1 MALQRCAAQPP
12 KAVPPELA
20 VQTSPLVWQDWARA
34 LASHPDRRFADYV
47 VRGVRDGFR
56 VGYEPT
62 SKCTQAGR
70 NMQSAR
76 DHPEVISVYLADEC
90 EKGRVLGPFQPGEV
104 PGVQTSRFGVI
115 PKKGHNKW
123 RLILDLSSPKGRSV
137 NDGIQA
143 DLCSLSYVSVDDAA
157 RAIAKA
163 GRGALL
169 AKVDVKSAYRLV
181 PVHPEDRLL
190 LGMSW
195 DDEVYVDSVLPFGL
209 RSAPKIFTALAD
221 ALEWV
226 VRQTGVEVVLHYL
239 DDFLLVGRPASIQCR
254 VDLQRLLGVFC
265 WLRIPVAMEKLEG
278 PVTCLPF
285 LGIELDSELMC
296 LRLPLE
302 KLAELRTLVAQ
313 WTHKKVCIIRELRS
327 LVGKLQHACKVVRPG
342 RTFLR
347 RMFELLKGTAPKHQH
362 FIRLNKEFRSDLTWW
377 QVFLEAWNG
386 VSMLTEQTHDPPDV
400 DLYTDAAGACGCGA
414 WAGRHWFQYFWPQ
427 EFGSHSIAVKELLPI
442 VMACMVWG
450 RSWRQKAVLAHC
462 DNQAVVEVVNSGYS
476 RDPQLMQLLR
486 SLFFVTAQFEISLR
500 AVHIPGKENTE
511 ADAISRDNLILF
523 HFQVPRAWPSPTPLP
538 SALLDLLVHQQPD
551 WTSPLWA
558 RLFGTCLRQV

>member
-1 MALQRCAAQPP
+1 MALQRCATQPP

-209 RSAPKIFTALAD
+209 RSAPKIS
-221 ALEWV
+221 
-226 VRQTGVEVVLHYL
+226 
-239 DDFLLVGRPASIQCR
+239 RP
-254 VDLQRLLGVFC
+254 
-265 WLRIPVAMEKLEG
+265 
-278 PVTCLPF
+278 
-285 LGIELDSELMC
+285 
-296 LRLPLE
+296 
-302 KLAELRTLVAQ
+302 
-313 WTHKKVCIIRELRS
+313 
-327 LVGKLQHACKVVRPG
+327 
-342 RTFLR
+342 
-347 RMFELLKGTAPKHQH
+347 
-362 FIRLNKEFRSDLTWW
+362 
-377 QVFLEAWNG
+377 
-386 VSMLTEQTHDPPDV
+386 
-400 DLYTDAAGACGCGA
+400 
-414 WAGRHWFQYFWPQ
+414 
-427 EFGSHSIAVKELLPI
+427 
-442 VMACMVWG
+442 
-450 RSWRQKAVLAHC
+450 
-462 DNQAVVEVVNSGYS
+462 
-476 RDPQLMQLLR
+476 
-486 SLFFVTAQFEISLR
+486 
-500 AVHIPGKENTE
+500 
-511 ADAISRDNLILF
+511 
-523 HFQVPRAWPSPTPLP
+523 
-538 SALLDLLVHQQPD
+538 
-551 WTSPLWA
+551 
-558 RLFGTCLRQV
+558 